1 MLALG
6 KLPAPRG
13 VPRPLPPWARAR
25 SGGGE
30 WWRGGV
36 RRRGGGIGPACAW
49 PDTPALL
56 AHSGGRF
63 HWTGDES
70 RLTYAWA
77 KWDDGDWAFHG
88 HDYRRRNIALRPIAE
103 YLGWEKHSLGEQ
115 STWRT
120 HHGKVRAEGP
130 SGPPRHAE
138 CWHARQV
145 QVVGGRKQRALADAC
160 MRPT

>member
-1 MLALG
+1 M
-6 KLPAPRG
+6 
-13 VPRPLPPWARAR
+13 
-25 SGGGE
+25 
-30 WWRGGV
+30 

-63 HWTGDES
+63 HWAGDES

-77 KWDDGDWAFHG
+77 KWDDGDRAFHG

-103 YLGWEKHSLGEQ
+103 YLGGEKHSLEEK

-130 SGPPRHAE
+130 SGPPHPTCTRIGTRNVGTP
-138 CWHARQV
+138 ARYTSCRMTKTALV
-145 QVVGGRKQRALADAC
+145 RAPALWVEKEGETGIVVA
-160 MRPT
+160 

>member
-1 MLALG
+1 M
-6 KLPAPRG
+6 
-13 VPRPLPPWARAR
+13 
-25 SGGGE
+25 
-30 WWRGGV
+30 

-63 HWTGDES
+63 NWKGDES

-103 YLGWEKHSLGEQ
+103 YTLCRMTKTAL
-115 STWRT
+115 
-120 HHGKVRAEGP
+120 VRAPALWVEKEGET
-130 SGPPRHAE
+130 RI
-138 CWHARQV
+138 
-145 QVVGGRKQRALADAC
+145 VVA
-160 MRPT
+160 

>member
-1 MLALG
+1 M
-6 KLPAPRG
+6 
-13 VPRPLPPWARAR
+13 
-25 SGGGE
+25 
-30 WWRGGV
+30 

-63 HWTGDES
+63 HWAGDES

-88 HDYRRRNIALRPIAE
+88 HDYRSRRIGLRPIAE
-103 YLGWEKHSLGEQ
+103 YLGGEKHSECWHSECWHSALGEK

-130 SGPPRHAE
+130 IGTRNVGL
-138 CWHARQV
+138 ARYKLSEYENSV
-145 QVVGGRKQRALADAC
+145 H
-160 MRPT
+160 